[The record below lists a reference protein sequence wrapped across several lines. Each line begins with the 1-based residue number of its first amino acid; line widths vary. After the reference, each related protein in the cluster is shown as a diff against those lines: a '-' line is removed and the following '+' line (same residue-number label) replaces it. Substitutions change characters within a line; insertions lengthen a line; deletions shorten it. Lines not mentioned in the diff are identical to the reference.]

1 MSRAGKE
8 SASERRAFR
17 LMVKGL
23 KPPPAA
29 PITKPPKK
37 EKIEEDLPA
46 HLKKCPAC
54 KEVKPLTVF
63 QKNRSKPHG
72 IGAYCKPCSNK
83 RVLEYLKDPGNY
95 KAHLLNQRR
104 YYQDNREM
112 IREKARAE
120 YHRKKQETAEK

>member
-1 MSRAGKE
+1 MGNS

-23 KPPPAA
+23 KPPPPA

-54 KEVKPLTVF
+54 KEIKPLTEF

-72 IGAYCKPCSNK
+72 IGAYCC
-83 RVLEYLKDPGNY
+83 
-95 KAHLLNQRR
+95 LLYTSPSPRDRQKSR
-104 YYQDNREM
+104 M
-112 IREKARAE
+112 PSSA
-120 YHRKKQETAEK
+120 